1 MWNFYWIYNLPNWA
15 LCLLIIG
22 IFGFFSTIGILSTRK
37 LARRLMV
44 RTHGQNEAVGIYVS
58 AIGVFYGITLGLIT
72 VGASTTFNDIS
83 SQVDQ
88 EATSIAS
95 FYRKISNY
103 PEPTRS
109 ILQNQTKEYTT
120 FIIDQA
126 WPLQRQGIIPKDIIK
141 QVVAIEKNL
150 DTFEPTTRS
159 IIALHDITLRAFDEM
174 TRLGRL
180 RLQKVQTGLPA
191 ALWSIVFLG
200 AFFNIF
206 LTWLL
211 ILDNERPHIWLGIVF
226 SSMIGILIFLTAA
239 MDNPFRG
246 EFSVSSDAFKMV
258 YEQLMQAKNN

>member
-1 MWNFYWIYNLPNWA
+1 MWNFYWIYDLPNWV

-22 IFGFFSTIGILSTRK
+22 VFGVFSMIGIKSTRK

-44 RTHGQNEAVGIYVS
+44 RLHGQNEAVGIYVS

-141 QVVAIEKNL
+141 QVVVIEKSLKDMQALEAGAIANP
-150 DTFEPTTRS
+150 DENRMVCQPIS
-159 IIALHDITLRAFDEM
+159 GVWCWKAIALNPPVYSFRCRNQQM
-174 TRLGRL
+174 TYE
-180 RLQKVQTGLPA
+180 
-191 ALWSIVFLG
+191 SC
-200 AFFNIF
+200 FFQF
-206 LTWLL
+206 Q
-211 ILDNERPHIWLGIVF
+211 IL
-226 SSMIGILIFLTAA
+226 
-239 MDNPFRG
+239 
-246 EFSVSSDAFKMV
+246 
-258 YEQLMQAKNN
+258 

>member
-1 MWNFYWIYNLPNWA
+1 MLNFYWIYDLPNWA
-15 LCLLIIG
+15 LCILIIVVFG
-22 IFGFFSTIGILSTRK
+22 IFSTIGIQSTRK
-37 LARRLMV
+37 LARRLMA
-44 RTHGQNEAVGIYVS
+44 RPHGQNEAVGIYVS

-83 SQVDQ
+83 AQVDR

-95 FYRKISNY
+95 FYRKVSNY

-109 ILQNQTKEYTT
+109 LLQNQTKAYTNY
-120 FIIDQA
+120 IIEKA
-126 WPLQRQGIIPKDIIK
+126 WPLQRQGIIPGDIIK

-150 DTFEPTTRS
+150 DTFEPTMPS
-159 IIALHDITLRAFDEM
+159 IVALHDITLKAFDEM
-174 TRLGRL
+174 TKFGRL
-180 RLQKVQTGLPA
+180 RLQSVQTGLPG

-200 AFFNIF
+200 AFLNIF

-211 ILDNERPHIWLGIVF
+211 ILDSEKPHIWLGIVF

-246 EFSVSSDAFKMV
+246 EFSVSSDAFQMV
-258 YEQLMQAKNN
+258 YDQLMKVKSS